1 MFPIMSPYGRFSQ
14 LCEGYLNCP
23 PTMKKF
29 VILTQ
34 KAVFH
39 GDSQIKCFSVLDG
52 LKTAFEI
59 VNVSLPNNMRVLS
72 I

>member
-1 MFPIMSPYGRFSQ
+1 
-14 LCEGYLNCP
+14 
-23 PTMKKF
+23 MKKF

-39 GDSQIKCFSVLDG
+39 GDSQIKYFSVLDG
-52 LKTAFEI
+52 LKTVFEI

>member
-1 MFPIMSPYGRFSQ
+1 
-14 LCEGYLNCP
+14 
-23 PTMKKF
+23 MKKF

-39 GDSQIKCFSVLDG
+39 GDSQIKCFSQDG
-52 LKTAFEI
+52 LKTVFEI
-59 VNVSLPNNMRVLS
+59 VNVSLPNNMCDLS